1 MKGLLGWDSSVYL
14 PFGDYIVIF
23 LNDLESLE
31 INARLS
37 YLLATQA

>member
-1 MKGLLGWDSSVYL
+1 MKGRLGWDSSVYL

-37 YLLATQA
+37 YWLRTQA